1 MSRETCQTYGCNL
14 IPQKN
19 DKNGKSSRKI
29 VDMRSTKIVTSFIKD
44 NEKLL
49 ILKRSDKVKSMKG
62 LWAGISG
69 MIENNEEPLSR
80 AKIEIFEEAGITEDK
95 ITLIKASEEMKI
107 HSPQYKNHE
116 WEIFPFLFES
126 SKPTIKLNWENS
138 DFKWINMKELENYE
152 TVPSLQKVL
161 FNLL

>member
-1 MSRETCQTYGCNL
+1 
-14 IPQKN
+14 
-19 DKNGKSSRKI
+19 
-29 VDMRSTKIVTSFIKD
+29 MRSTRIVTSFIKD

-69 MIENNEEPLSR
+69 IIEKNEEPLKR
-80 AKIEIFEEAGITEDK
+80 ARIEIFEEVGITEDK
-95 ITLIKASEEMKI
+95 ITLVRSAKEMKI
-107 HSPQYKNHE
+107 NSTQYENHE
-116 WEIFPFLFES
+116 WEIFPFLF
-126 SKPTIKLNWENS
+126 KAKNPIIKINWENS
-138 DFKWINMKELENYE
+138 EFKWINVEELENYE

>member
-1 MSRETCQTYGCNL
+1 
-14 IPQKN
+14 
-19 DKNGKSSRKI
+19 
-29 VDMRSTKIVTSFIKD
+29 MRSTKIVTSFIRD
-44 NEKLL
+44 NKKLL
-49 ILKRSDKVKSMKG
+49 ILKRSNKVKSMKG
-62 LWAGISG
+62 LWSGISG
-69 MIENNEEPLSR
+69 IIEKNEEPLSR

-95 ITLIKASEEMKI
+95 ITLIKTSEEMRI

-126 SKPTIKLNWENS
+126 SSPTIKLNWENS
-138 DFKWINMKELENYE
+138 DFKWINMEELENYE

>member
-1 MSRETCQTYGCNL
+1 
-14 IPQKN
+14 
-19 DKNGKSSRKI
+19 
-29 VDMRSTKIVTSFIKD
+29 MRSTKIVTSFIRD
-44 NEKLL
+44 NDKLL

-69 MIENNEEPLSR
+69 IIENNEEPLSR
-80 AKIEIFEEAGITEDK
+80 AKIEIFEEVGITEDN
-95 ITLIKASEEMKI
+95 ITLVKATEEMRI
-107 HSPQYKNHE
+107 NSPQYKNHE

-126 SKPTIKLNWENS
+126 NKPTIKLNWENS
-138 DFKWINMKELENYE
+138 DYKWIDIEELEKYE